1 MKTERI
7 KAQEL
12 KPGDVI
18 EMEFG
23 DDGHFVRAI
32 FLDSRVDSLIGI
44 VMRVQYNDGTGRIFD
59 VCPDRYNEVDRV
71 VA

>member
-23 DDGHFVRAI
+23 DDGHFVRAT

-44 VMRVQYNDGTGRIFD
+44 VLRVRYSDGQIFD

>member
-23 DDGHFVRAI
+23 DDGHFVRAT

-44 VMRVQYNDGTGRIFD
+44 VLRVRYTDGRTFD

>member
-12 KPGDVI
+12 KPGDII

-23 DDGHFVRAI
+23 DDGHFVQAT

-44 VMRVQYNDGTGRIFD
+44 VMRVRYNDGRIIEA
-59 VCPDRYNEVDRV
+59 CPDRYNEVDRV

>member
-23 DDGHFVRAI
+23 DDGHFVRAT

-44 VMRVQYNDGTGRIFD
+44 VLRVRYSDGRIFD

>member
-23 DDGHFVRAI
+23 DDGHFVQAT

-44 VMRVQYNDGTGRIFD
+44 VLRVSYSDGRIFD